1 MHVQRQN
8 HVNAFSMDMIAGC
21 TKDQDIACNSR
32 PFNDFLELSKYEVE
46 TLICEEVFLDIY
58 V

>member
-1 MHVQRQN
+1 VHVQRQN
-8 HVNAFSMDMIAGC
+8 HVNAFAMDMIGGC
-21 TKDQDIACNSR
+21 TKDRDFSCNSR
-32 PFNDFLELSKYEVE
+32 HFADFLELSKYEVE